1 MNIIGQR
8 KIFFTISAVLFL
20 ASIVALAILGL
31 RLGID
36 FTGGSILEVEYS
48 GVRPDA
54 AVLRTRADGAGL
66 GELLFSPTGEKG
78 LFVRTVHISEED
90 HQKLLVLLKGNNDE
104 NPLVEKRFDSIG
116 PTIGRELKNR
126 SVLAIFLVILLI
138 VLYIAWAFRKVSK
151 PIPSWKYGVVTVV
164 ALLHDVMLPTGL
176 VAVLGYFGGA
186 EVDTLFV
193 TALLTIL
200 GFSVHDTIVVFDRIR
215 ENLKGAKP
223 KESFEET
230 VNKSVNET
238 MVRSIN
244 TSLTVILAMLA
255 VFLFGGESV
264 RYFSLILIAGVIF
277 GTYSSIFIASPLLV
291 SWHYYASGK
300 HPGE

>member
-104 NPLVEKRFDSIG
+104 
-116 PTIGRELKNR
+116 
-126 SVLAIFLVILLI
+126 
-138 VLYIAWAFRKVSK
+138 
-151 PIPSWKYGVVTVV
+151 
-164 ALLHDVMLPTGL
+164 
-176 VAVLGYFGGA
+176 
-186 EVDTLFV
+186 
-193 TALLTIL
+193 
-200 GFSVHDTIVVFDRIR
+200 
-215 ENLKGAKP
+215 
-223 KESFEET
+223 
-230 VNKSVNET
+230 
-238 MVRSIN
+238 
-244 TSLTVILAMLA
+244 
-255 VFLFGGESV
+255 
-264 RYFSLILIAGVIF
+264 
-277 GTYSSIFIASPLLV
+277 
-291 SWHYYASGK
+291 
-300 HPGE
+300 

>member
-1 MNIIGQR
+1 MNIIGHR
-8 KIFFTISAVLFL
+8 KIFFITSGVLFL
-20 ASIVALAILGL
+20 VSVLVVALWGL

-36 FTGGSILEVEYS
+36 FTGGSILEVEYAAS
-48 GVRPDA
+48 RPDTSA
-54 AVLRTRADGAGL
+54 LKAEIDSAGL
-66 GELLFSPTGEKG
+66 NGLLFSSTGERG
-78 LFVRTVHISEED
+78 LFVRAGHLSEDD
-90 HQKLLVLLKGNNDE
+90 HQKLLMLLAGKKGE

-116 PTIGRELKNR
+116 PTIGKELKNR
-126 SVLAIFLVILLI
+126 SVLAIILVILLI

-151 PIPSWKYGVVTVV
+151 PVPSWKYGVVTVV
-164 ALLHDVMLPTGL
+164 ALLHDVFLP
-176 VAVLGYFGGA
+176 LGFFVIIGHFAGA

-215 ENLKGAKP
+215 ENLNSAKA

-244 TSLTVILAMLA
+244 TSFTVILAMSA
-255 VFLFGGESV
+255 VLLLGGESV
-264 RYFSLILIAGVIF
+264 RYFSLTLIAGIIF

-291 SWHYYASGK
+291 SWHYYTFGK
-300 HPGE
+300 SAGN